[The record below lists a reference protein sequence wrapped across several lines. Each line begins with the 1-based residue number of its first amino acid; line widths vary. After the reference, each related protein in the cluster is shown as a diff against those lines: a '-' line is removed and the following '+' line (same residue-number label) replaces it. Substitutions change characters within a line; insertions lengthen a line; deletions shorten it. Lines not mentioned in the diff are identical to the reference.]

1 MEIKTQLKVTKADGQ
16 TEEYIHTKVLGT
28 ISNALENAGQTNVF
42 LAEYFAEVVTYYLY
56 QQQNRNRISSSE
68 ILSIIKVVLAS
79 TGYDDAALKLTQCH
93 FERKI
98 KRARVDVV
106 SINIRDLADAETL
119 SNDRD
124 SDFRRRWDKN
134 RIVGDLVTNDN
145 LPHHTARAIASMVEN
160 KILNMQISVVPTS
173 LIKQLVLRETATVV
187 TLQNEFHTA

>member
-106 SINIRDLADAETL
+106 SINIRDLADAEIL

-134 RIVGDLVTNDN
+134 RIVGDLVTKDN
-145 LPHHTARAIASMVEN
+145 LPRHTARAIASMVEN
-160 KILNMQISVVPTS
+160 KILNMEISVVPTS
-173 LIKQLVLRETATVV
+173 LIKQLVLRETAEVV
-187 TLQNEFHTA
+187 TLQNEFQTA